1 MVKFNEK
8 IQQGDLPTIANNFF
22 PNPAWSGS
30 NSFDYKQYYDKKKG
44 LRTFQQAKSM
54 KEQAPCKADENFK
67 IDTSDAG
74 PTPKQFYNFT
84 DYKTRMNVS
93 KYYYLIHPYCE
104 LNDSGSTTSTGQ
116 DLYENTI
123 GIEGIAG
130 RNSTT
135 PYTINADT
143 NSQLTPTVQ
152 NQIKGALPYD
162 QCINFKNGFKPD
174 EQYNFNP

>member
-8 IQQGDLPTIANNFF
+8 IQQADLPTIANNFF
-22 PNPAWSGS
+22 PNPAWSAS

-44 LRTFQQAKSM
+44 LRTFQHARTM
-54 KEQAPCKADENFK
+54 NPCKADENFK
-67 IDTSDAG
+67 IYTSTNG

-104 LNDSGSTTSTGQ
+104 LNDSGTPISGKI
-116 DLYENTI
+116 LYDNTI

-135 PYTINADT
+135 PYTDSTND
-143 NSQLTPTVQ
+143 NSQLNPTVQ

-174 EQYNFNP
+174 EPYSFNL

>member
-44 LRTFQQAKSM
+44 LRTIQHARSLDQL
-54 KEQAPCKADENFK
+54 APCKADENFK
-67 IDTSDAG
+67 IDTSTNA

-93 KYYYLIHPYCE
+93 KYYYLIHPYRQ
-104 LNDSGSTTSTGQ
+104 LDKDGTTIPTGQ
-116 DLYENTI
+116 EMYEFTI
-123 GIEGIAG
+123 AAEGIAG

-135 PYTINADT
+135 PYFTADR
-143 NSQLTPTVQ
+143 QLTPCLI
-152 NQIKGALPYD
+152 NEIKGALRYD
-162 QCINFKNGFKPD
+162 QCINFKNGFRPSKT
-174 EQYNFNP
+174 YNFN

>member
-8 IQQGDLPTIANNFF
+8 IQQSDLPTIANNFF

-44 LRTFQQAKSM
+44 LRTFQHARSLDQSAS
-54 KEQAPCKADENFK
+54 CKADENFK
-67 IDTSDAG
+67 IYTSNTG
-74 PTPKQFYNFT
+74 PTQKQFYNFT

-104 LNDSGSTTSTGQ
+104 LNDSGSQIFGN
-116 DLYENTI
+116 DLYDNTI

-135 PYTINADT
+135 PYTDGTNDT
-143 NSQLTPTVQ
+143 SQLTPTVQ

-174 EQYNFNP
+174 EPYKFNL

>member
-8 IQQGDLPTIANNFF
+8 IQQSDLPTIANNFF

-44 LRTFQQAKSM
+44 LRTFQHAKTM
-54 KEQAPCKADENFK
+54 NACKADENFK
-67 IDTSDAG
+67 IDTSS
-74 PTPKQFYNFT
+74 QRFYNFT

-104 LNDSGSTTSTGQ
+104 LNDSGTQILGN
-116 DLYENTI
+116 DLYDNTI

-135 PYTINADT
+135 PYTDGTNDT
-143 NSQLTPTVQ
+143 SQLTPTVQ

-174 EQYNFNP
+174 EPYKFKL

>member
-67 IDTSDAG
+67 IDNNSRR
-74 PTPKQFYNFT
+74 FYNFT

-93 KYYYLIHPYCE
+93 KHYQLIHPYCE
-104 LNDSGSTTSTGQ
+104 LNENGVTTETGQ
-116 DLYENTI
+116 QIFDNTI
-123 GIEGIAG
+123 IQEGIAG

-135 PYTINADT
+135 PYVYGVE
-143 NSQLTPTVQ
+143 LTPTVQ
-152 NQIKGALPYD
+152 NKIKGALPYD
-162 QCINFKNGFKPD
+162 QCINFKNGFRPSKT
-174 EQYNFNP
+174 YKFN